1 MGEPMSET
9 ANDTSGAAVPAP
21 RTADLPASAGTGSVT
36 DADRAPADAY
46 EVLAV
51 PGIGEIAPGDDLAE
65 LIGAAA
71 LDAGGPGLRDGDVL
85 VVTSKIVS
93 KAEGRVREGVDREA
107 AIDEEATALV
117 ARRGPTRI
125 VRSRHGF
132 VMAAAGV
139 DASNTAAG
147 TVLLLPVDSDASAR
161 SIAAGLRE
169 RHGVTVGVIVSDTF
183 GRPWR
188 AGLVDVA
195 IGVAGLD
202 ALADQRGRLDSHGNE
217 LKITT
222 IAIADELAAAAE
234 IVKGKTAGV
243 PVAVVRGLSGLVS
256 EAPGDGIRPL
266 VRPLA
271 EDMFSLGTD
280 EAIRAAVTRRRT
292 VRDFT
297 DEPVDS
303 AAVRRAVAA
312 AVTAPAPHHTTPW
325 RFVLCESV
333 ATRGKLLDEMLGAWV
348 GDLRADGFSEQA
360 VERRTRRG
368 EVLRRAPYLVVP
380 CLVLDG
386 AHTYPDPRRNASER
400 EMFMVAGG
408 AAVQNLLVAL
418 TAEGL
423 GSAWVSS
430 TMFCRDVVR
439 RVLDLPETFV
449 PIGSV
454 AVGHAASAPPARPA
468 RAADDFIVE
477 R

>member
-202 ALADQRGRLDSHGNE
+202 AS
-217 LKITT
+217 
-222 IAIADELAAAAE
+222 
-234 IVKGKTAGV
+234 
-243 PVAVVRGLSGLVS
+243 
-256 EAPGDGIRPL
+256 
-266 VRPLA
+266 
-271 EDMFSLGTD
+271 
-280 EAIRAAVTRRRT
+280 
-292 VRDFT
+292 
-297 DEPVDS
+297 
-303 AAVRRAVAA
+303 
-312 AVTAPAPHHTTPW
+312 
-325 RFVLCESV
+325 
-333 ATRGKLLDEMLGAWV
+333 
-348 GDLRADGFSEQA
+348 
-360 VERRTRRG
+360 
-368 EVLRRAPYLVVP
+368 
-380 CLVLDG
+380 
-386 AHTYPDPRRNASER
+386 
-400 EMFMVAGG
+400 
-408 AAVQNLLVAL
+408 
-418 TAEGL
+418 
-423 GSAWVSS
+423 
-430 TMFCRDVVR
+430 
-439 RVLDLPETFV
+439 
-449 PIGSV
+449 
-454 AVGHAASAPPARPA
+454 
-468 RAADDFIVE
+468 
-477 R
+477 